1 MGKLFPIKKME
12 KSKKK
17 GGEIGKIVGKNLGKI
32 RVFCFGYFL
41 FKGLKLLPHFLVEN
55 IGLHNAWKFFFENMG
70 QKNGCKFLFE
80 SIGLVDACK
89 IRV

>member
-1 MGKLFPIKKME
+1 MSQNNSHFKKRKRWKIGGKVG
-12 KSKKK
+12 KK
-17 GGEIGKIVGKNLGKI
+17 GKNRI
-32 RVFCFGYFL
+32 FCFGYFL

-55 IGLHNAWKFFFENMG
+55 IGLQNEWTFFFENMG

-89 IRV
+89 ICV